1 MAGKEKFLSKR
12 ILATLLAGAVL
23 GVCNLMPVYAANSG
37 GTWSGESWTKDDE
50 YIGDKSPTGS
60 TVVIAE
66 DNSGKRVYGGK
77 DNRAAVANNTV
88 TITGTIGNA
97 YGGAGSDYD
106 VSSNHVIVDGGTV
119 TNTLQG
125 GSPITGSYISVVIT
139 HYSSIVRLFQCAVEP
154 ASDDIAII

>member
-97 YGGAGSDYD
+97 YGGAGSDYLG
-106 VSSNHVIVDGGTV
+106 VKEGT
-119 TNTLQG
+119 G
-125 GSPITGSYISVVIT
+125 KAPK
-139 HYSSIVRLFQCAVEP
+139 
-154 ASDDIAII
+154 

>member
-1 MAGKEKFLSKR
+1 MAGKEKLLSKR

-88 TITGTIGNA
+88 TILVRLEMLMA
-97 YGGAGSDYD
+97 VLA
-106 VSSNHVIVDGGTV
+106 VIMM
-119 TNTLQG
+119 LA
-125 GSPITGSYISVVIT
+125 VIT
-139 HYSSIVRLFQCAVEP
+139 LLLMVGQ
-154 ASDDIAII
+154 

>member
-77 DNRAAVANNTV
+77 DNRAAVVRLEMLMAV
-88 TITGTIGNA
+88 LA
-97 YGGAGSDYD
+97 
-106 VSSNHVIVDGGTV
+106 VIMM
-119 TNTLQG
+119 LA
-125 GSPITGSYISVVIT
+125 VIT
-139 HYSSIVRLFQCAVEP
+139 LLLMAGQ
-154 ASDDIAII
+154 